1 VSTRPTCPIW
11 SPEGRRLVV
20 DAAQVDEWVGA
31 GWSTEP
37 PPDYVPPAPEPQRE
51 RRGTTR
57 DGSPPVEPK
66 TMLDVLHGVPP
77 RLGLVD
83 ADYGREGPGA
93 RFAHQLDLKGE
104 AAPSKIRRL

>member
-1 VSTRPTCPIW
+1 
-11 SPEGRRLVV
+11 
-20 DAAQVDEWVGA
+20 
-31 GWSTEP
+31 
-37 PPDYVPPAPEPQRE
+37 
-51 RRGTTR
+51 
-57 DGSPPVEPK
+57 
-66 TMLDVLHGVPP
+66 MLDVLHGVPP